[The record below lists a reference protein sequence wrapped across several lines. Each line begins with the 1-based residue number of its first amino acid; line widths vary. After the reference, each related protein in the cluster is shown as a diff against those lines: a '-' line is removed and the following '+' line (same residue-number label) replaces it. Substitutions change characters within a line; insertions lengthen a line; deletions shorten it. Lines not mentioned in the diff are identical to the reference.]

1 MVAKMEETG
10 PNDRLSQPCKNVS
23 MIPVGCWPGPH
34 HVTFQSVR
42 RLVIVWWASL
52 YFIAL
57 MPAILASEA
66 WSLESQPSSKYL
78 SRDVV
83 VVVQGTLFPLRMTVQ
98 QYVSAHKYKVARWEH
113 ADSDQ
118 WILRL
123 KIEDQL
129 TRQAHEFAFMFVSL
143 KEGPAVNVTRIVV
156 DDVMELSP
164 TEVAQ
169 YSFAVMGKIHKDA
182 TIDIPNEK
190 GAALIESSENNKPPS
205 HELTKQGEGTPP
217 VKQQDPDLKKS
228 YLARIQA
235 RISGFWTAPPVD
247 ISGKSLSVTV
257 RFRLMRDGRVGSV
270 VIEKSS
276 GNDYYDM
283 AAQRAVQSA
292 IPFPPFPPDLPD
304 PYLDGS
310 FTFAV
315 GDASSSQY
323 HQRNYSLNTI
333 IFPNELS

>member
-10 PNDRLSQPCKNVS
+10 PNDRLTQPCKNLS
-23 MIPVGCWPGPH
+23 TIPVGCWRGRNY
-34 HVTFQSVR
+34 VTLQSVHR
-42 RLVIVWWASL
+42 EVIIWCASL
-52 YFIAL
+52 YFIAI
-57 MPAILASEA
+57 MPGILAGEA
-66 WSLESQPSSKYL
+66 WSLESQPSAKYL
-78 SRDVV
+78 NREVV

-98 QYVSAHKYKVARWEH
+98 QYASAHKYKVARWEH
-113 ADSDQ
+113 VDSDQ

-143 KEGPAVNVTRIVV
+143 KEGPAVEVRRIVV
-156 DDVMELSP
+156 DDLMELSH

-169 YSFAVMGKIHKDA
+169 YSFAVMSKIHKDA
-182 TIDIPNEK
+182 TIDKPNEK
-190 GAALIESSENNKPPS
+190 GEALTESSQSNKPPS
-205 HELTKQGEGTPP
+205 HELAKQGEGTPP

-228 YLARIQA
+228 YLARVQA
-235 RISGFWTAPPVD
+235 RISGFWTAPPID

-257 RFRLMRDGRVGSV
+257 RFRLMRDGRAGSV

-276 GNDYYDM
+276 GNAYYDM

-292 IPFPPFPPDLPD
+292 NPFPPFPPGLPD
-304 PYLDGS
+304 SYLDGS
-310 FTFAV
+310 YTIAV

-323 HQRNYSLNTI
+323 HQSKLFAQYH
-333 IFPNELS
+333 LSE